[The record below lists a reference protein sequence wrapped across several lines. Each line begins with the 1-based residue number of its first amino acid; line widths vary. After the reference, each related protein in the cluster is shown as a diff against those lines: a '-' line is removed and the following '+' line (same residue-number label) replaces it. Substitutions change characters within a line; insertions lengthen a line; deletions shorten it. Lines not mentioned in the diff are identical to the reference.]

1 MNRKDVPGLAGSVCL
16 GALAGFALLTMVVI
30 GRDGAP
36 LFMDSGLHTWSD
48 SHRPTVA
55 LAVAR
60 GLTATGTGVWP
71 YALVVLAGVI
81 AGRTARQ
88 RVIAAAM
95 GLGCLLAGQ
104 GLRYGVLHLVARPRP
119 PEQDWATHASGW
131 SFPSGHTSTSA
142 ITALLLI
149 IAVLLRSPR
158 GRRTTAV
165 VIGCWAVAVG
175 LTRVY
180 LGVHW
185 FTDVLGGWLYALAW
199 VGLVVGVGTRWWERR
214 EERGRR
220 VPVPVQGAGRQ
231 GPGAVGRTSGGP
243 GSGVVRAGTG
253 HAGRP
258 RRFVG
263 GLRLGGE
270 RVL

>member
-1 MNRKDVPGLAGSVCL
+1 MNRKEVPGLAGSVCL
-16 GALAGFALLTMVVI
+16 GALVAFALLTMVVI

-36 LFMDSGLHTWSD
+36 LFMDGGLHTWSD
-48 SHRPTVA
+48 AHRPTVA

-81 AGRTARQ
+81 VGRTARQ
-88 RVIAAAM
+88 RVIAAAA
-95 GLGCLLAGQ
+95 GLGCLLVGQ
-104 GLRYGVLHLVARPRP
+104 GLRYVVLNLVARPRP

-149 IAVLLRSPR
+149 LAVLLRSPR

-185 FTDVLGGWLYALAW
+185 FTDVVGGWLYAIAW
-199 VGLVVGVGTRWWERR
+199 VGLVVGVGTRWLERG

-220 VPVPVQGAGRQ
+220 VPVPGRQEKGGGAG
-231 GPGAVGRTSGGP
+231 GVSLGGEER
-243 GSGVVRAGTG
+243 V
-253 HAGRP
+253 RP
-258 RRFVG
+258 RRA
-263 GLRLGGE
+263 
-270 RVL
+270 